1 MACNTL
7 IVLVGTSLLRAVS
20 GLVGS
25 FTVLRRRALIGDAL
39 SHAALPG
46 LCIAYLI
53 IQRRSLPILLFGALI
68 SGVIGVFIVTA
79 LRRATRVK
87 EDAAI
92 GIVLSVFYG
101 AGIVLSSIIQRQPTG
116 NSAGLNR
123 YILGATASMIR
134 QDVYFIGGVAIFCA
148 VLVFL
153 LYKEFKVIAFDPGF
167 AEVQGWPVL
176 MIDLGLMTMVAL
188 TVVIGLPAV
197 GAIMMAALMIIP
209 AAAAR
214 FWTNRLSVMLL
225 LAAAFGLAT
234 GAIGTFFTAHF
245 ATLPAG
251 PGIVLVGSAI
261 FVISLLAA
269 PKRGVIAQ
277 SLRLR
282 EFRFRVLDQRLAA
295 ELVEAGGSATLEQL
309 LAERSWSE
317 KQLNRSYTRLE
328 ESGVLNSVDD
338 RWTFTESG
346 RKYGAKVVRAMGLWK
361 LFLSEHPQLASS
373 FTDLDAETVDETL
386 PPEIIAELE
395 PLLAQQTATG
405 GSHAG

>member
-1 MACNTL
+1 MAYNTL
-7 IVLVGTSLLRAVS
+7 IVLIGTSLLGAVS

-46 LCIAYLI
+46 LCIAYVI
-53 IQRRSLPILLFGALI
+53 VQRRSLPALLFGALI
-68 SGVIGVFIVTA
+68 SGVIGVFIITA

-101 AGIVLSSIIQRQPTG
+101 GGIVLSSIIQRQAGG

-134 QDVYFIGGVAIFCA
+134 QDVFFIAGVAVSCA
-148 VLVFL
+148 ILVFL

-176 MIDLGLMTMVAL
+176 LIDLGLMIMVAL

-214 FWTNRLSVMLL
+214 FWTNRLSVMLI
-225 LAAAFGLAT
+225 LAATFGLTT
-234 GAIGTFFTAHF
+234 GAIGTFFTAQF
-245 ATLPAG
+245 ASLPAG
-251 PGIVLVGSAI
+251 PSIVLVGSAI
-261 FVISLLAA
+261 FVVSLLAA
-269 PKRGVIAQ
+269 PQRGVIAQ
-277 SLRLR
+277 AVRLR
-282 EFRFRVLDQRLAA
+282 EFRLRVLDQRVAA
-295 ELVEAGGSATLEQL
+295 EIAEEGGRSTAEKL
-309 LAERSWSE
+309 LAKRSWTSR
-317 KQLNRSYTRLE
+317 QLSRSFERMQSAGHLE
-328 ESGVLNSVDD
+328 SNQGELS
-338 RWTFTESG
+338 FTDQG
-346 RKYGAKVVRAMGLWK
+346 RAYAARVVRAMKLWR
-361 LFLSEHPQLASS
+361 LFLLEHPQLASS
-373 FTDLDAETVDETL
+373 FTDLDAETIDDTL
-386 PPEIIAELE
+386 PPEIVAELE
-395 PLLAQQTATG
+395 AKLARAT
-405 GSHAG
+405 